1 MQGVLRNFLKFQH
14 CSYSYLAK
22 VYSVIVTRL
31 FYDKFN
37 NLCKELNNGRA
48 EYERCQKAALRA
60 KLSPERP
67 EGFR

>member
-1 MQGVLRNFLKFQH
+1 
-14 CSYSYLAK
+14 
-22 VYSVIVTRL
+22 VTRL